1 MDGFKDLF
9 EDPLETL
16 EQIVLLQNSWK
27 DFSKDSE
34 KSTRIV

>member
-34 KSTRIV
+34 KNTRIV